1 MTSRR
6 TGLAWVPV
14 AVLAVTGCA
23 TQAPSGGLVAGP
35 PDGGTRLVVEQTT
48 DRTQTWTLTCDPPGG
63 DHPAP
68 AAACGALAGVRDPF
82 APLPADVVCT
92 EVYGGPQTAR
102 ITGTYR
108 GARVDLALS
117 RTDGCRI
124 AQWDRL
130 GPLLP
135 GPVGGEAPQ

>member
-1 MTSRR
+1 MRA
-6 TGLAWVPV
+6 LAGASV
-14 AVLAVTGCA
+14 ALVALAGCA
-23 TQAPSGGLVAGP
+23 TSAPSDGLVASAP
-35 PDGGTRLVVEQTT
+35 AAQTRLVVEQTT

-63 DHPAP
+63 DHPSA

-82 APLPADVVCT
+82 APLPADVLCT

-102 ITGTYR
+102 VTGTYR
-108 GARVDLALS
+108 GAPVDLALS

-124 AQWDRL
+124 SQWERL

-135 GPVGGEAPQ
+135 GPVGGDAPK